1 MSPSLSCHAKRA
13 KLNCHFFA
21 ALLLPADHSRN
32 ECVAS
37 LKQPELVHSTCIAE
51 TSEEE
56 EEHERMREGFGG
68 AYQELRGRKKATYM
82 RLSTGAARVKAKTD
96 CWLTFKEF
104 QQLTK

>member
-1 MSPSLSCHAKRA
+1 
-13 KLNCHFFA
+13 
-21 ALLLPADHSRN
+21 
-32 ECVAS
+32 VAS

-56 EEHERMREGFGG
+56 EEHGENARRVWGSVPG
-68 AYQELRGRKKATYM
+68 ARGRKKATYM